1 MNLSDTFYIALCMTV
16 LILGV
21 VYWFWTQNQFIQR
34 KVNQLENIVYELN
47 AGLNRVGGGPGS
59 SGASPYSPPPSGED
73 EEDEEDDLHGDLRA
87 ELEAVAADSVAY
99 SAANSVDAT
108 FPKINEAVRPFVESD
123 DAGSIE
129 ADVLD
134 APAEIAETQVE
145 ANTIIDDLQPGGV
158 GSGVPEPSSE
168 AKGGILD
175 TMTLKELK
183 RLAEQRGVA
192 GTSSM
197 RKPALIE
204 ALRAA
209 PSTGLFEVGGA
220 ATLTLS

>member
-47 AGLNRVGGGPGS
+47 AGLNRVSGGGPGS
-59 SGASPYSPPPSGED
+59 SVASPYAPPPSGED
-73 EEDEEDDLHGDLRA
+73 EEDEEDDLQGDLRA
-87 ELEAVAADSVAY
+87 ELEAVPE
-99 SAANSVDAT
+99 AT
-108 FPKINEAVRPFVESD
+108 GSSAVRPFVESD

-134 APAEIAETQVE
+134 VLDAPGDATVTQEVAE
-145 ANTIIDDLQPGGV
+145 ANAIADDLQPGGV
-158 GSGVPEPSSE
+158 GSGVPEPSSD
-168 AKGGILD
+168 AKGSVLD

-183 RLAEQRGVA
+183 RLAEQRGIA

-209 PSTGLFEVGGA
+209 PSTGLFEIGGA

>member
-47 AGLNRVGGGPGS
+47 AGLNRISGGASGVASGGPGS
-59 SGASPYSPPPSGED
+59 SGASPYAPPPSGED

-87 ELEAVAADSVAY
+87 ELDA
-99 SAANSVDAT
+99 VDAT
-108 FPKINEAVRPFVESD
+108 QSSPKTTDVVRPFVESD

-134 APAEIAETQVE
+134 APADIAEAQVE
-145 ANTIIDDLQPGGV
+145 ANTIVDDLQPGGV

-183 RLAEQRGVA
+183 RLAEQRGIA

>member
-1 MNLSDTFYIALCMTV
+1 MTV

-47 AGLNRVGGGPGS
+47 AGLNRVSSGAGGGGPGS
-59 SGASPYSPPPSGED
+59 SVASPYAPPPSGED
-73 EEDEEDDLHGDLRA
+73 EEEEDDLQGDLRA
-87 ELEAVAADSVAY
+87 ELETVPEE
-99 SAANSVDAT
+99 T
-108 FPKINEAVRPFVESD
+108 TPTVRPFVESD
-123 DAGSIE
+123 DAGSIG

-134 APAEIAETQVE
+134 VLDVPGDATVSQTVTE
-145 ANTIIDDLQPGGV
+145 ANVADDLQPGGV
-158 GSGVPEPSSE
+158 GSGISETE
-168 AKGGILD
+168 AKGSVLD

-183 RLAEQRGVA
+183 RLAEQRGVT

-209 PSTGLFEVGGA
+209 PATGLFEVGGA